1 MWGNDGHRPLHPVS
15 GLGITNVLFLFYSPV
30 LEEST
35 GGQDSYVLR
44 NRYDFRN
51 HELTY
56 LIATFAD
63 KRTAALF
70 AGYPPRK
77 GISARLAV
85 EALAKMQQLHAA
97 TALIDL
103 RSPPGNRLESLKGD
117 RRGQFSI
124 RVDRQWRL
132 CFRWQDND
140 AYDVELV
147 DYHD

>member
-1 MWGNDGHRPLHPVS
+1 
-15 GLGITNVLFLFYSPV
+15 
-30 LEEST
+30 
-35 GGQDSYVLR
+35 
-44 NRYDFRN
+44 
-51 HELTY
+51 
-56 LIATFAD
+56 LIVTFAD

-77 GISARLAV
+77 GISSRLAI

-103 RSPPGNRLESLKGD
+103 RSPPGNRLEALKGD

-132 CFRWQDND
+132 CFLCQDND

>member
-1 MWGNDGHRPLHPVS
+1 
-15 GLGITNVLFLFYSPV
+15 
-30 LEEST
+30 
-35 GGQDSYVLR
+35 
-44 NRYDFRN
+44 
-51 HELTY
+51 
-56 LIATFAD
+56 LIVTFAD
-63 KRTAALF
+63 KRTTAIF

-77 GISARLAV
+77 GISLRLAV
-85 EALAKMQQLHAA
+85 ETLAKMQLLHAA

-103 RSPPGNRLESLKGD
+103 RSPPGNRLEALKGD